1 MREYILTEKERET
14 ALALV
19 EKGLKL
25 NGFRMLRHR
34 VSRALPRLKED
45 LELIEK
51 FIKVGSRDLKV
62 QE

>member
-14 ALALV
+14 ALTLV

-45 LELIEK
+45 LELIERFMEK
-51 FIKVGSRDLKV
+51 SGG
-62 QE
+62 